1 MVINCRILLER
12 KPTNKSPMNTNKT
25 AEILVHFRKIKKKSI
40 KSRNVK
46 IKGKTFIMKCYLNDS
61 TNIDSTSI
69 YKNIQSTGTLKDID
83 INKINNYGLCDLVI
97 PVQYSDNFKDMIIL
111 LIP

>member
-1 MVINCRILLER
+1 MVINCRISLER

-61 TNIDSTSI
+61 TSI

-111 LIP
+111 LNP